1 MNRDEAELFS
11 LIWSIVKLLVSFQN
25 VVSLGDLLSEN
36 DFYRKLQGF
45 I

>member
-25 VVSLGDLLSEN
+25 VVSLDDLLSEN
-36 DFYRKLQGF
+36 DFYRKLQEF